1 MKVVMV
7 GTGYVGLVS
16 GACFS
21 EFGANVICID
31 KDAEKIESL
40 NNGHIP
46 IYEPGLDDIV
56 SKNLES
62 GLLKFTTDLAN
73 AVKDAD
79 LIFIAVGTPSR
90 RGDGHA
96 DLKYVY
102 AAAEEIATNINKYT
116 VIVNKSTVPVGTAK
130 KVKSIIKNA
139 NSDLEFDVASNP
151 EFLREG
157 SALRDFMRPD
167 RVVIGVESR
176 KAEELLN
183 SLYRPLNL
191 IETPIL
197 FTDLE
202 SAELIKYA
210 SNAFLATKISFI
222 NELSVLSEKVG
233 ADIHAVAKGMGLD
246 KRIGNK
252 FLQVGPGYGGSCFPK
267 DTLALI
273 QTFEDF
279 GLKNRIVNSVVETN
293 SYQKQR
299 MIKKVLNSLDKN
311 LSGKVIA
318 VLGLTFKAET
328 DDMRD
333 APSLTILPSLIKNG
347 AKIKAHDPE
356 GIEQAQKLLPDV
368 IDYFSDI
375 YEAVDDADAVI
386 LMTEWNQYR
395 GLDLNL
401 LKSKLKGRAFID
413 LRNVYEPE
421 EMKKKGFEYYC
432 IGRGTNF

>member
-21 EFGANVICID
+21 EFGANVTCVD
-31 KDAEKIESL
+31 KDIEKIASL
-40 NNGHIP
+40 NSGNIP

-56 SKNLES
+56 KRNLDS
-62 GLLKFTTDLAN
+62 GRLSFTSDLPEATR
-73 AVKDAD
+73 DAD

-96 DLKYVY
+96 DLKYVF
-102 AAAEEIATNINKYT
+102 AAAEEIANNISGYT

-130 KVKSIIKNA
+130 KVKEIIQSA
-139 NSDLEFDVASNP
+139 NPNLDFDIASNP

-167 RVVIGVESR
+167 RVVIGVDSK
-176 KAEELLN
+176 KAEDLLK

-197 FTDLE
+197 FTDLQ

-222 NELSVLSEKVG
+222 NELSEISEKSG

-279 GLKNRIVNSVVETN
+279 GLENRIIDSVVKTN
-293 SYQKQR
+293 SYQKER
-299 MIKKVLNSLDKN
+299 MVKKIISSLDGN
-311 LSGKVIA
+311 LSGRLIA
-318 VLGLTFKAET
+318 VLGLTFKPET

-333 APSLTILPSLIKNG
+333 APSLTILPALIDNG
-347 AKIKAHDPE
+347 AKIRAHDPE
-356 GIEQAQKLLPDV
+356 GIKQAKQLLPDS
-368 IDYFSDI
+368 IEYFSDI
-375 YEAVDDADAVI
+375 YQAADEADAII

-395 GLDLNL
+395 GLDLDS
-401 LKSKLKGRAFID
+401 LKRRLKGNIFID
-413 LRNVYEPE
+413 LRNIYEPN
-421 EMKKKGFEYYC
+421 EMKELGFEYYC
-432 IGRGTNF
+432 IGRGENF

>member
-21 EFGANVICID
+21 EFGANVTCVD
-31 KDAEKIESL
+31 KDLEKIKIL
-40 NNGHIP
+40 NEGNIP
-46 IYEPGLDDIV
+46 IYEPGLDEIV
-56 SKNLES
+56 IRNLES
-62 GLLKFTTDLAN
+62 GRLKFSSDLSN
-73 AVKDAD
+73 AAKDAD

-102 AAAEEIATNINKYT
+102 AAAEEIANNVSGYA
-116 VIVNKSTVPVGTAK
+116 VIINKSTVPVGTAK
-130 KVKSIIKNA
+130 KVKAIIEKTNPKL
-139 NSDLEFDVASNP
+139 DFDIASNP

-167 RVVIGVESR
+167 RVVIGVESKR
-176 KAEELLN
+176 AEELLK

-222 NELSVLSEKVG
+222 NELSVLSEKAG

-246 KRIGNK
+246 KRIGSK
-252 FLQVGPGYGGSCFPK
+252 FLHVGPGYGGSCFPK

-279 GLKNRIVNSVVETN
+279 DLTNRIVNSVVETN
-293 SYQKQR
+293 SYQKER
-299 MIKKVLNSLDKN
+299 MVEKIISSLDGSLLKK
-311 LSGKVIA
+311 SIA
-318 VLGLTFKAET
+318 VLGLTFKPET

-333 APSLTILPSLIKNG
+333 APSLTILPALIKNG
-347 AKIKAHDPE
+347 AKIRAHDPE
-356 GIEQAQKLLPDV
+356 GMEQAEQLLPKE
-368 IDYFSDI
+368 IEYFSDI
-375 YEAVDDADAVI
+375 YEMVTDADAII

-401 LKSKLKGRAFID
+401 LKRKLKGRVFID
-413 LRNVYEPE
+413 LRNVYEPD
-421 EMKKKGFEYYC
+421 EMKQSGFQYYC
-432 IGRGTNF
+432 IGRGNNF